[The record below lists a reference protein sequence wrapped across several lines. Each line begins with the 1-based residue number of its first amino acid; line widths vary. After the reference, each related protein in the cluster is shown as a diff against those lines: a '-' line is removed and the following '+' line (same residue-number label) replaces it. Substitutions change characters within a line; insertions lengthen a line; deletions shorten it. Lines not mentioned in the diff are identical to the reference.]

1 MMYMLFG
8 GSMSKVFR
16 PQIGER
22 EARYMERAMEIGG
35 YSNATE
41 FVNAAIMI
49 AYQQLVDQQ
58 MQVAGKWESENWDR
72 IKQKAQEMERLQL
85 QQDDEI
91 DVTPVKEALRG

>member
-1 MMYMLFG
+1 MVFG
-8 GSMSKVFR
+8 GFMSKIFR
-16 PQIGER
+16 PQIGDR
-22 EARYMERAMEIGG
+22 ETRYMERAMEIGG

-58 MQVAGKWESENWDR
+58 MQKAGQWESENWDR

-85 QQDDEI
+85 QQQDEI
-91 DVTPVKEALRG
+91 EVMPVKEVVRG